1 LSERGHGSWYFDC
14 AVATVRGRR
23 ERVRRGGYPTR
34 RDAVAARDAL
44 LNRSAEDRGVD
55 AWTVGRWLRYWL
67 TTRASIRPSTLRS
80 YTEHV
85 ELHLIPHLGR
95 VRLGELTGRQVAD
108 MFRELAAT
116 NNRWGRPPT
125 PATLHRIRA
134 TLRGALNAAIREGL
148 LRDNPARHIELPSPR
163 RPHAEVWTDHR
174 VAAWREH
181 GERSAVAVWTV
192 QQLAAFFALVAD
204 DRSYA
209 LWWLIALRGLRRGE
223 AAGLRWIDVDLDA
236 RIMVIGQQRIAY
248 GHTVAVG
255 PPKTASSRR
264 VIALDK
270 VTARLL
276 RTHLRRQ
283 RAERQAAGGTWQDSG
298 YVFTTPDGAPLHPDW
313 LTRRF
318 HRLVELS
325 GLPPVR
331 LHDLRHG
338 AATLAHAAGAD
349 LKTVQELL
357 GHASIVL
364 TADTYTSVLLDLH
377 FKTAEATARLVLAAA
392 ARNPAKRHRRPA
404 GLAKSAAPQPASGP
418 QPRRPKRSGHTQ
430 VRREGEPTHVPRT
443 PHKDQDRIAQQ
454 LYGLLSTGAPPG
466 TRTPNPR
473 IKRSG
478 GRRHATGCR
487 RPPHCIGIS
496 GLPLVSHGPDSCHR
510 VRVEASTSARWLPVR
525 PTEQV

>member
-1 LSERGHGSWYFDC
+1 
-14 AVATVRGRR
+14 
-23 ERVRRGGYPTR
+23 
-34 RDAVAARDAL
+34 
-44 LNRSAEDRGVD
+44 
-55 AWTVGRWLRYWL
+55 
-67 TTRASIRPSTLRS
+67 
-80 YTEHV
+80 
-85 ELHLIPHLGR
+85 
-95 VRLGELTGRQVAD
+95 
-108 MFRELAAT
+108 MFRELGCT

-134 TLRGALNAAIREGL
+134 TLRGALNAAIRDGL

-174 VAAWREH
+174 VAAWRER

-192 QQLAAFFALVAD
+192 QQLAAFFAFVAD
-204 DRSYA
+204 DPLFA

-223 AAGLRWIDVDLDA
+223 AAGLRWADVDLDA
-236 RIMVIGQQRIAY
+236 RVVVIGQQRIAY

-264 VIALDK
+264 VIALDR
-270 VTARLL
+270 VTARIL
-276 RTHLRRQ
+276 RTHLRQQ
-283 RAERQAAGGTWQDSG
+283 RAEHHAAGDAWQDSG
-298 YVFTTPDGAPLHPDW
+298 YVFTTPDGAPLHPDY

-318 HRLVELS
+318 GRLVELS

-377 FKTAEATARLVLAAA
+377 FKSAEATARLVLAAA
-392 ARNPAKRHRRPA
+392 ARNPAKRHRHRTPA
-404 GLAKSAAPQPASGP
+404 APAKSAAPEPTTGP
-418 QPRRPKRSGHTQ
+418 QPQRPNRSRRARGRK
-430 VRREGEPTHVPRT
+430 EGAPTHVPRT
-443 PHKDQDRIAQQ
+443 PHKDQNRIGQRLYAQV
-454 LYGLLSTGAPPG
+454 STGAPPG

-473 IKRSG
+473 IKRLKKFNTVG
-478 GRRHATGCR
+478 
-487 RPPHCIGIS
+487 
-496 GLPLVSHGPDSCHR
+496 
-510 VRVEASTSARWLPVR
+510 
-525 PTEQV
+525 